1 MKSHSKMWGPLFLL
15 MSAKAFSPT
24 LKDSSQKGLPL
35 VTGLKTFQF
44 PLHTK
49 RPTESS
55 LFLVKIAFVLN
66 TPGNVG
72 TWVHLQRT
80 VDLATANLRLQEGLY
95 LSGDPWCRRQN
106 AEVRVEFF

>member
-1 MKSHSKMWGPLFLL
+1 MHWFGEVYITLSNEKPFQDVGPLFLL

-72 TWVHLQRT
+72 TWV
-80 VDLATANLRLQEGLY
+80 Y
-95 LSGDPWCRRQN
+95 L
-106 AEVRVEFF
+106 